1 MTTNLPLQTLVEILR
16 LRQHVETVIIPLHIT
31 TVDPL
36 AGWPTC
42 EKVVYENRSPG
53 SYQELVRLQKRQ
65 TSTVQLLMRGRLRW
79 RVGRSASWA
88 FVEPGQALIYN
99 AGIHGDL
106 EYAGDLEGGH
116 LEFIY
121 VNLIGDTMTAA
132 VLGIVA
138 RVGHAAPVH
147 GGDELIKRWS
157 AKLIAS
163 DGAPAHRCMGAVEA
177 SELAWSFLHPLAKGL
192 APSNDLAERA
202 LAMMTERWQDPPP
215 LATLAKRL
223 GVSREHLARILRN
236 ACGQPPGLW
245 LRRYRL
251 GRAADLLE
259 SGRPIPDVAQT
270 CGYCSVPHFIH
281 AFRQVLGTTPGR
293 WLRDKHQK
301 IARLTSTG

>member
-1 MTTNLPLQTLVEILR
+1 MGTLVEILR
-16 LRQHVETVIIPLHIT
+16 LQQNVHTVIIPLHIT

-42 EKVVYENRSPG
+42 EKVVYENRSPA

-65 TSTVQLLMRGRLRW
+65 TSTVQLMMRGRLRW
-79 RVGRSASWA
+79 RVGRTAAWG
-88 FVEPGQALIYN
+88 FIEPGQALIYN
-99 AGIHGDL
+99 AGVHGDL
-106 EYAGDLEGGH
+106 EYAGELSGGH

-121 VNLIGDTMTAA
+121 ANLVGDTMTAA
-132 VLGIVA
+132 VLGIVQRA
-138 RVGHAAPVH
+138 GHAATMH

-157 AKLIAS
+157 AKLIAKN
-163 DGAPAHRCMGAVEA
+163 GAPAHRCMSAVEA

-192 APSNDLAERA
+192 APANDLASQ
-202 LAMMTERWQDPPP
+202 AMTQLTDHWQDPPP

-223 GVSREHLARILRN
+223 HVSREHLARILRQ
-236 ACGQPPGLW
+236 ACGEPPGLW

-259 SGRPIPDVAQT
+259 SGQTIPDVARI

-281 AFRQVLGTTPGR
+281 AFRRVQGTTPGR
-293 WLRDKHQK
+293 WLRNKNHAQ
-301 IARLTSTG
+301 TVT